1 MEYIWLFKK
10 SLEVQNRSSTPWL
23 PIFLIILRNA
33 VVQIT
38 FSQSGSSRVSDVDAR
53 AFNLRGLPPKDEFS
67 IEEDAIH

>member
-1 MEYIWLFKK
+1 M
-10 SLEVQNRSSTPWL
+10 L
-23 PIFLIILRNA
+23 PIFLIILRSA

-53 AFNLRGLPPKDEFS
+53 AFNLRISLLKDEFS